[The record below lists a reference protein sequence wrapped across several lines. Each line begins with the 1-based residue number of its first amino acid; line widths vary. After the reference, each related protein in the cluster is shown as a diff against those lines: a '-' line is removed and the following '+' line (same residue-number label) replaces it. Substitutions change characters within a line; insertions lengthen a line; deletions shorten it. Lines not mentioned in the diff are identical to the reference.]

1 MRYNDKSVVTA
12 QNVCGKLGYKTVHS
26 VYRLANVLGI
36 EHWKLTGKELAR
48 FKVDNGLVSAVRWLT
63 VYPVDAFDG
72 LHRSMLVKCPELKQ
86 EEPVKNTRM
95 SQELTA
101 LSFEN
106 KEFGEL
112 RGVNVLGEP
121 WFVGHDVAAA
131 LGYEN
136 ISRDIDR
143 HVDDDDMM
151 MLKRRN
157 GKALLQRYRNGTFSD
172 EPQPSQDGNFE
183 ISMET
188 LGFTV
193 PPRGLTV
200 INESGMYSLILSS
213 KLPSAKKFKHWVT
226 SEVLPSIRKTGGYG
240 VEGSLATVLE
250 NQRVLMRSMEALW
263 LYLSTRD
270 ACAMSFSKEI
280 AKHEMR

>member
-1 MRYNDKSVVTA
+1 MRYNDRSVVTA

-63 VYPVDAFDG
+63 VHPADAFDG
-72 LHRSMLVKCPELKQ
+72 LSRAASVKCPELKQ

-95 SQELTA
+95 SQELMA

-112 RGVNVLGEP
+112 RGVNVQGEP
-121 WFVGHDVAAA
+121 WFVGIDVAKA
-131 LGYEN
+131 LRYTDVWN
-136 ISRDIDR
+136 AVRD
-143 HVDDDDMM
+143 HVDEDDKVSI
-151 MLKRRN
+151 KRSKGMVIFQTCQN
-157 GKALLQRYRNGTFSD
+157 DKFSAPLD
-172 EPQPSQDGNFE
+172 T
-183 ISMET
+183 I
-188 LGFTV
+188 GFTV

-213 KLPSAKKFKHWVT
+213 KLPSGKKFKRWVT

-240 VEGSLATVLE
+240 VGALSEVID
-250 NQRVLMRSMEALW
+250 NQRTLMRSMQSLW

-270 ACAMSFSKEI
+270 GLAAGFSREI
-280 AKHEMR
+280 ANKEPR

>member
-1 MRYNDKSVVTA
+1 MRYNDRSVVTA

-63 VYPVDAFDG
+63 VYPADAFDG
-72 LHRSMLVKCPELKQ
+72 LSRTASVKCPELKQ

-95 SQELTA
+95 SQELMA

-131 LGYEN
+131 LGYDKPN
-136 ISRDIDR
+136 NAMSV
-143 HVDDDDMM
+143 HVDKDDKGT
-151 MLKRRN
+151 LRRS
-157 GKALLQRYRNGTFSD
+157 GKILIPYFGVLEKTVD
-172 EPQPSQDGNFE
+172 
-183 ISMET
+183 IT
-188 LGFTV
+188 GFTV
-193 PPRGLTV
+193 PNRGLTV

-213 KLPSAKKFKHWVT
+213 KLPSAKKFKRWVT

-240 VEGSLATVLE
+240 VEGNLATVLE
-250 NQRVLMRSMEALW
+250 NQRVLTRSMEALW

-280 AKHEMR
+280 VKHEMR

>member
-72 LHRSMLVKCPELKQ
+72 LHRGMLVKCPELKE
-86 EEPVKNTRM
+86 EEPAKNTRNNLM
-95 SQELTA
+95 CDTPINHIFDGHNVDIIGINDDPYFGLNSVAIVLGVSNPKTSIDTKDRDYVVKLTNRDISKVGITYFRK
-101 LSFEN
+101 LHN
-106 KEFGEL
+106 TGEL
-112 RGVNVLGEP
+112 
-121 WFVGHDVAAA
+121 F
-131 LGYEN
+131 
-136 ISRDIDR
+136 
-143 HVDDDDMM
+143 
-151 MLKRRN
+151 
-157 GKALLQRYRNGTFSD
+157 
-172 EPQPSQDGNFE
+172 
-183 ISMET
+183 
-188 LGFTV
+188 
-193 PPRGLTV
+193 LT
-200 INESGMYSLILSS
+200 EAGMY
-213 KLPSAKKFKHWVT
+213 KFVLCSRKPNAEKFQKWVT

-240 VEGSLATVLE
+240 VEGNLATVLE
-250 NQRVLMRSMEALW
+250 NQRVLMRSMETLW

-280 AKHEMR
+280 AKHQMR

>member
-1 MRYNDKSVVTA
+1 MRYNNRSVVTA
-12 QNVCGKLGYKTVHS
+12 QNACGKLGYKTVHS

-48 FKVDNGLVSAVRWLT
+48 FKIDNGLVSAVRWLT

-72 LHRSMLVKCPELKQ
+72 LHRSMLVKCPELKE

-95 SQELTA
+95 SQELMA

-106 KEFGEL
+106 KEFGAL
-112 RGVNVLGEP
+112 RSIVKGDSP
-121 WFVGHDVAAA
+121 WFVGIDVAKA
-131 LGYEN
+131 LGYSNNAKAMME
-136 ISRDIDR
+136 
-143 HVDDDDMM
+143 HVDDDDK
-151 MLKRRN
+151 LSVKRKGNTAIFQSSQN
-157 GKALLQRYRNGTFSD
+157 GKFSASLD
-172 EPQPSQDGNFE
+172 T
-183 ISMET
+183 I
-188 LGFTV
+188 GFTV

-213 KLPSAKKFKHWVT
+213 KLPSAKRFKHWIT

-240 VEGSLATVLE
+240 AGTLSEVID
-250 NQRVLMRSMEALW
+250 NQRILMRSMQSLW

-270 ACAMSFSKEI
+270 GLAAGFSREI
-280 AKHEMR
+280 ANKELR